1 MGEWYLDFVDLGY
14 APSSDEIL
22 VEYYLEPRGVSPE
35 EAAGRVASESSIGTW
50 TTLWKLPEKA
60 KELMAR
66 VYELERQGD
75 GYRAKIAY
83 PLELWEAGSLVQL
96 LSGIAGNIFG
106 MKAVKNLRLED
117 FHIPSSYARHFPGPN
132 FGIAGVRKLM
142 GIEDRPLTA
151 TVPKPKIGWN
161 TREYA
166 EIARELWLGGI
177 DLLKDDENFTS
188 LDFNKFEE
196 RISRIYRL
204 RDEVEEET
212 GERKEY
218 LVNITAPFREMERR
232 ARLVAEHGGGYV
244 MIDIVVAGFSALQSM
259 REICGELKL
268 AIHAHRAMHAAFTR
282 NPRHGISMLALAKF
296 ARIAGVDQLHTGTAI
311 GKLEAKAEE
320 VKRINTALTEEWYF
334 EPVLPVSSGGL
345 HPGLIPEIL
354 QMFGTE
360 LVIQAGGGVMG
371 HPRGPRAG
379 ARALRQAIE
388 AAMQGLSLEEKAL
401 ENPELK
407 EALEKW
413 GYVKPV

>member
-1 MGEWYLDFVDLGY
+1 MGEWYLDFVDTGY
-14 APSSDEIL
+14 TPSREDIT
-22 VEYYLEPRGVSPE
+22 VEYYFEPRGVSPE

-60 KELMAR
+60 RELMAK
-66 VYELERQGD
+66 VYELEKVGD
-75 GYRAKIAY
+75 GYLARIAY
-83 PLELWEAGSLVQL
+83 PLELWERGNIVQL

-106 MKAVKNLRLED
+106 MKAVANLRLLD
-117 FHIPSSYARHFPGPN
+117 FDIPESYAEHFPGPQ
-132 FGIAGVRKLM
+132 FGIPGIRRLM
-142 GIEDRPLTA
+142 RVEERPLTA

-161 TREYA
+161 AEEYA

-188 LDFNKFEE
+188 LDFNRFEE
-196 RISRIYRL
+196 RVAKIYRT
-204 RDEVEEET
+204 REEVEQET

-218 LVNITAPFREMERR
+218 LVNVTAPFKEMERR
-232 ARLVAEHGGGYV
+232 AELVAEHGGSYV

-259 REICGELKL
+259 REVCQDLKL

-320 VKRINTALTEEWYF
+320 VKRINSALTCEWYF
-334 EPVLPVSSGGL
+334 KPVLPVSSGGL
-345 HPGLIPEIL
+345 HPGLIPEIIS
-354 QMFGTE
+354 MFGTE

-371 HPRGPRAG
+371 HPDGPRAG
-379 ARALRQAIE
+379 ARALRQAID
-388 AAMQGLSLEEKAL
+388 AAVSGVSLEEKA
-401 ENPELK
+401 EESAELK
-407 EALEKW
+407 AALEKW
-413 GYVKPV
+413 GYLKPV

>member
-14 APSSDEIL
+14 TPSADEVL

-66 VYELERQGD
+66 VYELERQGE

-83 PLELWEAGSLVQL
+83 PLGLWEEGNLVQL
-96 LSGIAGNIFG
+96 FSGIAGNIFG
-106 MKAVKNLRLED
+106 MKAVGNLRLED
-117 FHIPSSYARHFPGPN
+117 FQIPASYAENFPGPGY
-132 FGIAGVRKLM
+132 GIPGIRKLM
-142 GIEDRPLTA
+142 GVEGRPLTA

-161 TREYA
+161 VDEYV

-188 LDFNKFEE
+188 LSFNRFEE

-204 RDEVEEET
+204 RDRVEQET
-212 GERKEY
+212 GEKKEY

-232 ARLVAEHGGGYV
+232 AALVADHGGGYV

-259 REICGELKL
+259 RQVCGDLNL

-282 NPRHGISMLALAKF
+282 NSRHGISMLALAKA

-311 GKLEAKAEE
+311 GKLEARAEE
-320 VKRINTALTEEWYF
+320 VRRINRSLTQEWYF
-334 EPVLPVSSGGL
+334 KPVLPVSSGGL
-345 HPGLIPEIL
+345 HPGIVPEIVE
-354 QMFGTE
+354 MFGTE

-371 HPRGPRAG
+371 HPQGPGAG
-379 ARALRQAIE
+379 AKALRQAID
-388 AAMQGLSLEEKAL
+388 AAVHGESLEERASKSAELRAAL
-401 ENPELK
+401 D
-407 EALEKW
+407 KW
-413 GYVKPV
+413 GHLKPV